1 MEQKFTTR
9 VQKPHREPTEAELG
23 YSNLLDEHEAIKK
36 LNEEFSEEPSELQ
49 EKPVNDKIIGEYLIA
64 FFGKTL
70 LGKHVDQDSGQVF
83 YKLRSLYEP
92 NSRPPYDFCQTET
105 SLKFTFRLQNATIPP
120 EGIFL
125 PLKESLEVQAA
136 PPPAFFEKPV
146 TFVSACCRFY
156 ENNSAHPMA
165 ASFNVEVTHKALSIS
180 KNPLTEIAVD
190 MGGLRGAAVLFEPQT
205 KKRKDQ
211 FFLHVQHVDGI
222 RYHYTNPDFIRQTH
236 RITGSAE
243 SGAVFGKPLQECTQ
257 AEINFASNSGSC
269 DRGRSQSLWNGL
281 VRIPAEVCKRANLP
295 LYDEKKA
302 IEAHLR
308 IKRLVDTQ
316 GLTRGVQNEHT
327 ENTAA
332 VDDGGEDDGGIMMMD
347 IDDSGAGGAD
357 QITDEERK
365 QSKFLNV
372 DDDKKIRCWYLIPA
386 DHLLSWPLTTT
397 LDQRKSAGIYAVQ
410 FYATAPNAGGKFLC
424 GYLVPDSVLRGLIRS
439 YESRWQN
446 RVDIREDAL
455 NRTGFTVAP
464 SNRSQGTLEGV
475 NLEFTVHCQCI
486 FWNQIPDGVPLAPK
500 LHPKFPPFSNFVR
513 TPFDDDLGQRLQALS
528 IGSDKNDT
536 K

>member
-1 MEQKFTTR
+1 
-9 VQKPHREPTEAELG
+9 
-23 YSNLLDEHEAIKK
+23 
-36 LNEEFSEEPSELQ
+36 
-49 EKPVNDKIIGEYLIA
+49 
-64 FFGKTL
+64 
-70 LGKHVDQDSGQVF
+70 
-83 YKLRSLYEP
+83 
-92 NSRPPYDFCQTET
+92 
-105 SLKFTFRLQNATIPP
+105 
-120 EGIFL
+120 
-125 PLKESLEVQAA
+125 
-136 PPPAFFEKPV
+136 
-146 TFVSACCRFY
+146 
-156 ENNSAHPMA
+156 MA
-165 ASFNVEVTHKALSIS
+165 ASFNVEVTHKALSLT
-180 KNPLTEIAVD
+180 KNPLTQIAVD
-190 MGGLRGAAVLFEPQT
+190 MGGLRGAAVLFEPNT

-222 RYHYTNPDFIRQTH
+222 RYHYTNPDFIRQTY

-243 SGAVFGKPLQECTQ
+243 AGAAFGKPTEECTQ
-257 AEINFASNSGSC
+257 AEINFASA
-269 DRGRSQSLWNGL
+269 GRAREREQSLWNGL

-308 IKRLVDTQ
+308 TKRLVNAE
-316 GLTRGVQNEHT
+316 GLTRGEQKEPN

-332 VDDGGEDDGGIMMMD
+332 VVDDGGEDDGGIMMME
-347 IDDSGAGGAD
+347 IDDSGAEGAN

-397 LDQRKSAGIYAVQ
+397 LDQRKSAGIYAIQ
-410 FYATAPNAGGKFLC
+410 FYATAPSAGGKFLC

-446 RVDIREDAL
+446 RVDVREDAQ
-455 NRTGFTVAP
+455 NCAGFTVAP
-464 SNRSQGTLEGV
+464 SNRSQGVLEGV

-528 IGSDKNDT
+528 ISADKNEA